1 MGLSATPQD
10 GLQPPGEPGANGL
23 RLLLASWG
31 ERLGAALIDFI
42 IISVSA
48 MICLG
53 IWVMLVFYVV
63 IRILDDETPSS
74 PLDDMLLPLS
84 LILPLVV
91 IFFLPL
97 MNGILAGTWG
107 RTLGKAAVNLKVVL
121 ATNHDRTIGLWRGI
135 GRETLRWL
143 VLILTHI
150 SGWSPH
156 VFAVGAVIFLV
167 DHLWPLWD
175 RNNQTLHDKVV
186 RSHVVV
192 TGRS

>member
-1 MGLSATPQD
+1 MGLPATPQD
-10 GLQPPGEPGANGL
+10 GLQPPGEPGSNGL
-23 RLLLASWG
+23 RLPLASWG

-42 IISVSA
+42 VISVSA

-53 IWVMLVFYVV
+53 IWVLLMFFAI
-63 IRILDDETPSS
+63 IRVLEDDTQWISLYIIFLIF
-74 PLDDMLLPLS
+74 PLIFVLL
-84 LILPLVV
+84 
-91 IFFLPL
+91 LPL

-121 ATNHDRTIGLWRGI
+121 ATHHDRTVGLWKGI

-150 SGWSPH
+150 SGWNSH

-192 TGRS
+192 TGRN